1 MTFEGFFS
9 LLSDMTVVLTI
20 FTLIL
25 GFVHLFISSPEPKK

>member
-9 LLSDMTVVLTI
+9 MLSDMTVLLTI

-25 GFVHLFISSPEPKK
+25 GFVHLFISSPEPDK